1 MCYFYGSIGDSE
13 KLEYYLRCK
22 EGHMNLYFMWHSA
35 IQKYIEL

>member
-1 MCYFYGSIGDSE
+1 MDFIGDSE

-35 IQKYIEL
+35 TKSI